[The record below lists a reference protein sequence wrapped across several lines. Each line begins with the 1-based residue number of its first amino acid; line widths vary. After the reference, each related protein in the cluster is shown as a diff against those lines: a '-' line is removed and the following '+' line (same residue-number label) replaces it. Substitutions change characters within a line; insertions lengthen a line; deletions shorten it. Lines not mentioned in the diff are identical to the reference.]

1 MSTRRSRCATA
12 SSSTAPSCRRR
23 TSTYPRFL
31 KICRRHDIEISAT
44 RVRAVMK
51 HFEAERAQTRAWR
64 KILEQTTGA
73 LLGQVA
79 QVADR

>member
-1 MSTRRSRCATA
+1 
-12 SSSTAPSCRRR
+12 
-23 TSTYPRFL
+23 
-31 KICRRHDIEISAT
+31 
-44 RVRAVMK
+44 MK